1 MCRSA
6 GERQH
11 MLPDLPSD
19 LTPEV
24 TQPEW
29 STGTQ
34 EEGEYVEPYDIYSYD
49 TNTDH
54 IDEHTTDAVEGPHP
68 PSVTS
73 SWAYPQERP
82 LTLKIVQLVRQGQ
95 DEHPN
100 QETPVYITML
110 AQEYLQTLKETY
122 AVIQGID
129 TDDHWFEFKDREIHD
144 QDTAEKLN
152 MTEGDTIICWPN
164 VGFFKYV
171 AD

>member
-1 MCRSA
+1 
-6 GERQH
+6 
-11 MLPDLPSD
+11 
-19 LTPEV
+19 
-24 TQPEW
+24 
-29 STGTQ
+29 
-34 EEGEYVEPYDIYSYD
+34 
-49 TNTDH
+49 
-54 IDEHTTDAVEGPHP
+54 
-68 PSVTS
+68 
-73 SWAYPQERP
+73 
-82 LTLKIVQLVRQGQ
+82 
-95 DEHPN
+95 
-100 QETPVYITML
+100 ML